1 MPNGETMAAV
11 LAVLLLQL
19 PIQVYCIRHCWKRE
33 DLSQRQKLAY
43 ACGMALGSL
52 PAAAVYLFRTRERIR
67 VRNSDFSNVAV
78 DENVRLGIF
87 VLLFMA
93 LAIFTVRL
101 LIDNYGQPSFIPLF
115 VLLSYC
121 AAITAID
128 QLLVRASHRSL
139 YHLLPATQL
148 LLAIPLQYLDDTYT
162 AQYIL
167 MTVTAGI
174 INKFPLPLAKTYAI
188 AAFCAFLA
196 GSTAKAWRHLSSLD
210 PGDIVGFLYVNTLVF
225 LLITVAFYMLK
236 RQLLTN
242 RQLDAALRRVNEQS
256 EQIAAMGAMEERNRI
271 AAEIHDRVGH
281 TLTSA
286 AISIEA
292 AEALM
297 AANDPGA
304 AAKMSMAKEQVKRSL
319 EDIRD
324 SVRTMRSGD
333 EPLFPQALDSILDS
347 IRRATGLAVR
357 SVIEVRS
364 TLLPVQQGILLLAIR
379 ECATNALKHGRSTE
393 ADILVQEHSGRIC
406 MTFSDNGTGAT
417 AFTPGTGL
425 SIMKE
430 RVESIGGTLRLDSA
444 EGEGFIVEVALPI
457 GVAGGEIQ

>member
-1 MPNGETMAAV
+1 MPTGETMTAA

-19 PIQVYCIRHCWKRE
+19 PIQVYCIRHCWKRA
-33 DLSQRQKLAY
+33 DLTQRQKLAY
-43 ACGMALGSL
+43 ACGMAVGSL
-52 PAAAVYLFRTRERIR
+52 PAAAVYLFRTRARIR
-67 VRNSDFSNVAV
+67 VRNSDFSNVSV

-101 LIDNYGQPSFIPLF
+101 LIDNYGQPSFIPLA

-148 LLAIPLQYLDDTYT
+148 LLTIPLQYLDDTYT

-196 GSTAKAWRHLSSLD
+196 GSTAKAWRHLASLD

-292 AEALM
+292 AEALI
-297 AANDPGA
+297 ATNAPGA
-304 AAKMSMAKEQVKRSL
+304 AAKMSLAKEQVKRSL

-324 SVRTMRSGD
+324 SVRAMRSGS
-333 EPLFPQALDSILDS
+333 EPAFPQALDSILDS
-347 IRRATGLAVR
+347 IRRTTGLALR
-357 SVIEVRS
+357 SVVEVRS

-393 ADILVQEHSGRIC
+393 ADILVQEHNGRIC
-406 MTFSDNGTGAT
+406 LTFSDNGTGA
-417 AFTPGTGL
+417 AAYTPGTGL

-444 EGEGFIVEVALPI
+444 EGEGFIVEVALPV
-457 GVAGGEIQ
+457 GVAGGERP